1 MRIVAFSVSESAI
14 NPVAPQYAGVQGEHH
29 ATEVQFTLPLS
40 WMEAGYLVRAE
51 FVDGV
56 GAFDTTE
63 FLPRTT
69 NTVSVPLPVAWTAAG
84 GLAEIRLAAAIVSAD
99 GLLEKTVVYSPVGY
113 LYFESRAGEPPAW
126 REFQNRGLSALI
138 VDSRAA
144 AAAANTAAEELLQQA
159 ANGAFDGEKG
169 DKGDKGD
176 VGEKGD
182 KGDKGDVGAQGEK
195 GDKGDKGDVGATGAA
210 GGMLLPQ
217 GVCGGSSS
225 AIGSNVVAPAVAEK
239 TDGMLILQTFTTDV
253 SQYTGYR
260 VLQLTADRN
269 GDGSGSPLIAQFRD
283 SGEETLPAGTY
294 LLRYDAVTDHM
305 VVIGRMAEDIPTIDA
320 AVAAVLDALPTW
332 SGGAY

>member
-14 NPVAPQYAGVQGEHH
+14 DPVSPQYAGVQGEHH
-29 ATEVQFTLPLS
+29 ATAVQFTLPLS

-84 GLAEIRLAAAIVSAD
+84 GLAEIRLAAATVSAD
-99 GLLEKTVVYSPVGY
+99 GLPEKTVAYSPVGY
-113 LYFESRAGEPPAW
+113 LYFESRTGEPVAW

-138 VDSRAA
+138 ADSRAA
-144 AAAANTAAEELLQQA
+144 AEEANAAAENLLAQA

-176 VGEKGD
+176 VGPKGAKGDKGDVGEKGAKGD
-182 KGDKGDVGAQGEK
+182 KGDKGDTGA
-195 GDKGDKGDVGATGAA
+195 AGAA
-210 GGMLLPQ
+210 GGMILPQ
-217 GVCGGSSS
+217 GICDGSGT
-225 AIGSNVVAPAVAEK
+225 AIGSNVVTPAVAEK
-239 TDGMLILQTFTTDV
+239 HDGMMILQTFTTEV
-253 SQYTGYR
+253 AQYSGYR
-260 VLQLTADRN
+260 LLQLATGEVVPITAR
-269 GDGSGSPLIAQFRD
+269 FRD
-283 SGEETLPAGTY
+283 NGEAALAAGTY
-294 LLRYDAVTDHM
+294 LLRYDAASDHM
-305 VVIGRMAEDIPTIDA
+305 VVVGRMAEDTLTTDEL
-320 AVAAVLDALPTW
+320 VAAVLDALPTW